1 MCLQALSE
9 LLVAI
14 VDIGSVYYQ
23 NIYETSETA
32 YAEQGS
38 TSLGLGLA
46 STNRPTTL
54 SQTSLICRWVA
65 NAIYI

>member
-1 MCLQALSE
+1 MYLQALSE

-14 VDIGSVYYQ
+14 VDSGSVYYQ

-38 TSLGLGLA
+38 TSLGLDIA
-46 STNRPTTL
+46 STNRTTTL
-54 SQTSLICRWVA
+54 SQTSLICGWVA
-65 NAIYI
+65 IAMYL